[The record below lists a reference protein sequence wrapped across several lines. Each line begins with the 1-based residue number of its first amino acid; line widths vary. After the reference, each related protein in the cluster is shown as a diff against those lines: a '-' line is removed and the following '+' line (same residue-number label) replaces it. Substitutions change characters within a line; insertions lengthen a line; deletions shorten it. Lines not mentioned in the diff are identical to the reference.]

1 MSTER
6 QDNFFN
12 VCGECKIHCCRGARP
27 PITDKRRKTIEDYLK
42 RKGISIENPFAK
54 TAYTFPREDTEGYCV
69 FYDKKTKKC
78 RIHPVK
84 PETCVA
90 GPITF
95 DLNMK
100 TRKIEWY
107 LKMEKICPLAGIL
120 YKNKE
125 ALQKHLES
133 AKKEVARLVRELSS
147 GALKAILKIDEPE
160 TFKIDEDK
168 IENVVYKKLTS

>member
-12 VCGECKIHCCRGARP
+12 VCGECKIHCCRDAKP
-27 PITDKRRKTIEDYLK
+27 PITDNRRKIIEDYLK
-42 RKGISIENPFAK
+42 RNGVLIENPFAK
-54 TAYTFPREDTEGYCV
+54 TAYTFPSEDTGGYCV
-69 FYDKKTKKC
+69 FYDKNTKKC

-90 GPITF
+90 GPVTF
-95 DLNMK
+95 DINVQ

-120 YKNKE
+120 YKNGEMFK
-125 ALQKHLES
+125 KHLES
-133 AKKEVARLVRELSS
+133 AKREIIRLVNGLSS
-147 GALKAILKIDEPE
+147 EALRAILKIEEPE
-160 TFKIDEDK
+160 TLKIDEDS
-168 IENVVYKKLTS
+168 IESAIIDKLC